1 MKLSWAVAE
10 QSNVGLPDTLID
22 SPVDHDDAVDHAEDG
37 EARDTSTGFVAQA
50 TNWDALLD
58 TAGMEIPNPP
68 SPDGMGPQSRPP
80 SPDGMGPQPR
90 EEAPAMAACGTYL
103 AESCS
108 GNGECPC
115 MQEGGDCA
123 EGSAA
128 AYCGAA
134 ASCGVLPASYCPT
147 DGSSCGM
154 VSTCAR
160 PAGSAQE
167 QGLPNP
173 LSKPLDPNAQQ
184 KALDRKRAGRGV
196 EGSDEPGPGFPMDP
210 SSKFDWDHLAKLPG
224 NS

>member
-1 MKLSWAVAE
+1 MKNIAMELSWVVAE
-10 QSNVGLPDTLID
+10 QANMDLPDTLVD
-22 SPVDHDDAVDHAEDG
+22 SPGDHDDAVDHAENG

-58 TAGMEIPNPP
+58 TAGIPTE
-68 SPDGMGPQSRPP
+68 G
-80 SPDGMGPQPR
+80 
-90 EEAPAMAACGTYL
+90 PAMAACGTYL

-115 MQEGGDCA
+115 LQQGGEAGCA
-123 EGSAA
+123 EGCAE

-134 ASCGVLPASYCPT
+134 AECGVLPASYCPT

-160 PAGSAQE
+160 PAGQSQE
-167 QGLPNP
+167 QELPDP
-173 LSKPLDPNAQQ
+173 LSKPLDPNAQK
-184 KALDRKRAGRGV
+184 KAKLRQRAGRGV